1 MSASYKNRC
10 TKTTLAIILSS
21 NAQNRVFFISH
32 ISELYLK
39 LEDVTKRFVR
49 PCIMDVKMGKRS
61 YDPFAS
67 LEKREEQISKYPLME
82 EIGFLLLG
90 MRVRQHACVIC

>member
-1 MSASYKNRC
+1 
-10 TKTTLAIILSS
+10 
-21 NAQNRVFFISH
+21 
-32 ISELYLK
+32 
-39 LEDVTKRFVR
+39 
-49 PCIMDVKMGKRS
+49 MDVKIGKRS